1 MTNHHCIRSL
11 LDLDKE
17 YRNRAF
23 FIRKAILLDS
33 KPTNMPPRVDNE
45 ELLVGS
51 VFIGFSRY
59 GWLLVT
65 SS

>member
-45 ELLVGS
+45 ELLVGLYS
-51 VFIGFSRY
+51 WILAVMAGSR
-59 GWLLVT
+59 
-65 SS
+65 